1 MLVLA
6 RDLNQSVT
14 MTLPNGD
21 TITVTMLGLK
31 AGHWKV
37 GFDAPQSVKITRTE
51 LLEKVESK

>member
-31 AGHWKV
+31 HGHWKV

-51 LLEKVESK
+51 LLTKDESQ